1 MRKILGASFG
11 VSVVA
16 ALFALPA
23 FAQTVASAAPAPAS
37 SLDELLQR
45 VEKVREG
52 DTTVFQ
58 QRVAAY
64 NAASAEEQ
72 AAMMKKA
79 VAQRDGL
86 QAASKMLSDKYSD
99 NELQVGKLKDQLAK
113 KADSLGLSSLF
124 GLAKQA
130 AGQVASTLD
139 QSLIVTQFPPKAGEL
154 DRADFLQAL
163 ANQKE
168 MPTVAQ
174 LERLWFEIHREMTA
188 EGQVVRYEAPVVQ
201 ANGEAVKSQV
211 IRIGPFT
218 ATSNGRYLRYLPNLQ
233 MLSVL
238 PRELPGS
245 FRSTLANFQK
255 TTAGY
260 VPAVVDSSRGVLT
273 GLYIERPTWF
283 QRIQLG
289 NSVGYIIITVG
300 IAGAL
305 AFLFQLVRLI
315 FVRVGVGRQLKNLDQ
330 PKANNPLGRVL
341 LAFKGDPNRIE
352 EDSDV
357 AELRISE
364 AVLREVPKLEA
375 FQAFLRLAVAA
386 GPLLGLIGTV
396 IGMIYTFQSITES
409 GTSDPKLMAN
419 GIGQA
424 MIATVLGLSIA
435 IPLLFA
441 NALLNSLSRSVIQ
454 VLDEQSAGIL
464 AESIERRQN
473 A

>member
-1 MRKILGASFG
+1 VRKIISASLG
-11 VSVVA
+11 VSIVA

-23 FAQTVASAAPAPAS
+23 FAQVTASAAPTPPS

-45 VEKVREG
+45 VEKAREG
-52 DTTVFQ
+52 NSTLFQ
-58 QRVAAY
+58 QRVSAY
-64 NAASAEEQ
+64 NAATPEEQ

-79 VAQRDGL
+79 LAQRDSL
-86 QAASKMLSDKYSD
+86 QAASKKLSDQYSA
-99 NELQVGKLKDQLAK
+99 NELQVDKLKDDLAK
-113 KADSLGLSSLF
+113 KADSLGLSSVF
-124 GLAKQA
+124 GLAKQTA
-130 AGQVASTLD
+130 TQVEPTLD
-139 QSLIVTQFPPKAGEL
+139 QSLIVTEYPPKQGEI

-163 ANQKE
+163 AAQKE
-168 MPTVAQ
+168 MVTVPQ

-188 EGQVVRYEAPVVQ
+188 QGQVVRYDAPVIQ
-201 ANGEAVKSQV
+201 ADGKAVKSQV

-218 ATSNGRYLRYLPNLQ
+218 ATSNGRFLQYLPNLQ

-238 PRELPGS
+238 PRQLPS
-245 FRSTLANFQK
+245 NFLATLANFQK
-255 TTAGY
+255 VTAGY
-260 VPAVVDSSRGVLT
+260 APAVVDSSRGVLT
-273 GLYIERPTWF
+273 KLYIERPTWF

-289 NSVGYIIITVG
+289 QSVGYVIIAVG
-300 IAGAL
+300 VAGAL
-305 AFLFQLVRLI
+305 AFLFQLIRLI
-315 FVRVGVGRQLKNLDQ
+315 FVRIGVSKQLKNLDD

-341 LAFKGDPNRIE
+341 LAFKGDPSRIE

-396 IGMIYTFQSITES
+396 VGMIYTFQSITES
-409 GTSDPKLMAN
+409 GSSDPRLMAT

-454 VLDEQSAGIL
+454 ILDEQSAGIL